1 MRNVKLYW
9 GSYFLVLVLLLAA
22 QLHALGSACPA
33 PAVTPVTEV
42 LMRHY
47 LARAMTMQG
56 YNGLAPA
63 ERRVF
68 AIWAAGVGTR
78 FAGRVGGFWSTPGT
92 AAQARA
98 LQDTLRRTVAELHHA
113 QPTMVVQG
121 TVFEIIE
128 PSASNIP
135 VPNVVRAEFG
145 EDTVAIPQRN
155 FEFAKMMYPSY
166 FSAADSVHYR
176 WDSRPPGEAPGIPDM
191 SQPETQRWFY
201 CFARQQIDAGCEAIH
216 FGQVM
221 RMDDRDAGHHA
232 WWSLLQRVR
241 AYGRTRNRGFVLCDA
256 HTHAEYYDPNPA
268 QPLPPTQ
275 RQLLFDF
282 HSFPAR
288 PLELDT
294 LQHAQRRAYLDY
306 ADAGEPSGAI
316 YGRSGGGLAP
326 YGTACAHLPALVEL
340 DNGTLGRPGVP
351 GQRALGVVW
360 GLDEISWFAT
370 HSAAYRN
377 QWLVYAAARVRQLD
391 PAVYL
396 EMPGLRGV
404 TDPPRPGWLYRA
416 DVAGQGAA
424 IRTAWAD
431 KPRSTSQRSLP
442 TKAVVP

>member
-1 MRNVKLYW
+1 MRDVLFKWCCLCL
-9 GSYFLVLVLLLAA
+9 GLLGVAQPVAGQVATDSLV
-22 QLHALGSACPA
+22 
-33 PAVTPVTEV
+33 
-42 LMRHY
+42 RHY
-47 LARAMTMQG
+47 LARALTMQG
-56 YNGLAPA
+56 FNGLAPA
-63 ERRVF
+63 ERRAF
-68 AIWAAGVGTR
+68 AAWAAGVGTR
-78 FAGRVGGFWSTPGT
+78 FAGRVGGFWATPGS
-92 AAQARA
+92 AAQVRA
-98 LQDTLRRTVAELHHA
+98 LQDTLRRTAAELHHA
-113 QPTMVVQG
+113 QPTLLVQG
-121 TVFEIIE
+121 AVFEVIDAC
-128 PSASNIP
+128 ASNLP

-145 EDTVAIPQRN
+145 EDTVAVPQRN
-155 FEFAKMMYPSY
+155 FEFAQMMYPSY
-166 FSAADSVHYR
+166 FSAADSAHYR
-176 WDSRPPGEAPGIPDM
+176 WDGRPPGEAPGIPDM

-201 CFARQQIDAGCEAIH
+201 CFARQQLDAGCEAIH

-256 HTHAEYYDPNPA
+256 HTHGEYYDPDPA
-268 QPLPPTQ
+268 HPLPPAQ

-282 HSFPAR
+282 HSCPTR

-294 LQHAQRRAYLDY
+294 LRRDQRRAYLDY

-326 YGTACAHLPALVEL
+326 NGTYCAHLPALVEL

-370 HSAAYRN
+370 QPVAYRN

-396 EMPGLRGV
+396 EMPGLRGI
-404 TDPPRPGWLYRA
+404 TAPPRPGWLYRA
-416 DVAGQGAA
+416 DAAGQGETIRASWAGKTGSAA
-424 IRTAWAD
+424 RRWLSSGPAA
-431 KPRSTSQRSLP
+431 P
-442 TKAVVP
+442 

>member
-1 MRNVKLYW
+1 MLLTLP
-9 GSYFLVLVLLLAA
+9 LVA
-22 QLHALGSACPA
+22 QPRAPGPVRHASSAS
-33 PAVTPVTEV
+33 PVTDSLV
-42 LMRHY
+42 RHY

-56 YNGLAPA
+56 FNGLAPA
-63 ERRVF
+63 ERRAF
-68 AIWAAGVGTR
+68 AAWAAGVGTR
-78 FAGRVGGFWSTPGT
+78 FGGRVGGFWSTPGT

-98 LQDTLRRTVAELHHA
+98 LQDTLRRTAAELHHA

-121 TVFEIIE
+121 TVFETIDAC
-128 PSASNIP
+128 ASNLP

-145 EDTVAIPQRN
+145 EDTVAVPQRN
-155 FEFAKMMYPSY
+155 FQFAKMMYPGY
-166 FSAADSVHYR
+166 FSPADANHYR
-176 WDSRPPGEAPGIPDM
+176 WDGRPAGEAPGIPDM

-256 HTHAEYYDPNPA
+256 HTHAEYYDPDPA
-268 QPLPPTQ
+268 QPLPPAQ

-282 HSFPAR
+282 HSFPTR

-294 LQHAQRRAYLDY
+294 LRHDQRRAYLDY
-306 ADAGEPSGAI
+306 AAAGERSGAI
-316 YGRSGGGLAP
+316 YGQSGGGQAP
-326 YGTACAHLPALVEL
+326 DGTFCAHLPALVEL

-351 GQRALGVVW
+351 GQQALGVVW

-370 HSAAYRN
+370 HPAAYRN
-377 QWLVYAAARVRQLD
+377 QWLAYAAARVQQLD
-391 PAVYL
+391 PVAYL

-416 DVAGQGAA
+416 DEAGQGEA
-424 IRTAWAD
+424 IRAIWAS
-431 KPRSTSQRSLP
+431 KTSPPKWRRLRARL
-442 TKAVVP
+442 AVP